1 MHTKAWRTEHMGS
14 EGWSVFMPNPKLPR
28 FEIVIASNMSEEHAR
43 LIAAAPELWQ
53 ACNDAL
59 FTIRNPE
66 YVSKREVLATLD
78 DILSEAIRKAKS
90 HADTLKGE

>member
-1 MHTKAWRTEHMGS
+1 MHTKGPWKLEHSITSLGYARVRLVLNGNGTIGFVNIWRD
-14 EGWSVFMPNPKLPR
+14 
-28 FEIVIASNMSEEHAR
+28 AEEEAQANAR

-66 YVSKREVLATLD
+66 YMQKPEVIATLE
-78 DILSEAIRKAKS
+78 DILTEAIRKAKE
-90 HADTLKGE
+90 K